1 MNKKGSMN
9 SDNLWV
15 IIMMILIAFA
25 FALGYYGG
33 KGTVANIDKVD
44 TVIKR
49 DTILKDTAITC
60 FKEKPVPKEVYIH
73 KIDTFYMKDGKDT
86 LLKTENK
93 QYQDT
98 FTCAKDSIIILNY
111 ISGINS
117 KLDSTKVNWKKQE
130 TIVTNTVE
138 ITKYIEKK
146 RNFWDRLSIGPAV
159 TAGYD
164 PINKQWGVMV
174 GASVFFD
181 IK

>member
-1 MNKKGSMN
+1 MN

-33 KGTVANIDKVD
+33 KGTGANIDKVD

-49 DTILKDTAITC
+49 YTILKDTAITC

-130 TIVTNTVE
+130 TIVTNTVD
-138 ITKYIEKK
+138 ITKYINKK
-146 RNFWDRLSIGPAV
+146 KAFIDRLSIGPAV

>member
-1 MNKKGSMN
+1 MSN
-9 SDNLWV
+9 DNILV
-15 IIMMILIAFA
+15 IIAILLTSLAF
-25 FALGYYGG
+25 FVGYKGG
-33 KGTVANIDKVD
+33 KGTVTNIDKVD

-164 PINKQWGVMV
+164 PINHNWGVV
-174 GASVFFD
+174 IGASVFFD